1 VRTIDPQ
8 KWIQFTVDQITEL
21 QLPPDKR
28 LARKVF
34 PNDTEKQNQCLNLL
48 ELQIPKPNCKKKII
62 HITDC
67 RFEDEYNAF
76 KQMGAFIVQVQR
88 MTNNLQPRRR
98 KVSALRRL
106 WTLTESELRHSGYT
120 VRVHRWGEQWMW
132 MLLEDAAS
140 PSVLKLVEQGESDTY
155 SAAQS
160 AAEQAIERA
169 LGAMTR
175 EAIILESANVDCRE
189 VRS

>member
-1 VRTIDPQ
+1 
-8 KWIQFTVDQITEL
+8 
-21 QLPPDKR
+21 
-28 LARKVF
+28 
-34 PNDTEKQNQCLNLL
+34 
-48 ELQIPKPNCKKKII
+48 
-62 HITDC
+62 
-67 RFEDEYNAF
+67 
-76 KQMGAFIVQVQR
+76 M
-88 MTNNLQPRRR
+88 
-98 KVSALRRL
+98 SALRRL

-120 VRVHRWGEQWMW
+120 VRMHRWDGQWLW